1 MMMMMNRR
9 SLLVALSAGSAGAC
23 SNILPGQGDPAQLY
37 TLTPKSTFAA
47 DVPKVAW
54 QLVVDPPVAA
64 AGLNTSRIALQ
75 RTPVSL
81 DYFAKANWTDSA
93 PLMVQTLLIESFEN
107 TNKIVAVARE
117 SVRLRP
123 DYLLQTELREF
134 HAEYFP
140 DPRQPPLVRARVI
153 AKLVRVVDRAII
165 ASTAFERTER
175 AARDDMVAIAEA
187 FDEALGGVMKRI
199 VEWTLRAPGSPA
211 RPSQLPSG

>member
-1 MMMMMNRR
+1 MMNRR
-9 SLLVALSAGSAGAC
+9 TLLLAGAAGTVGC
-23 SNILPGQGDPAQLY
+23 SGLLPGQGEPAQLY
-37 TLTPKSTFAA
+37 TLTPKSTFAT
-47 DVPKVAW
+47 DLPKVAW
-54 QLVVDPPVAA
+54 QLVVEPPVAA
-64 AGLNTSRIALQ
+64 AGLNSSRIALQ

-140 DPRQPPLVRARVI
+140 DPRQPPLVRARII
-153 AKLVRVVDRAII
+153 AKLVRVVDRVIV
-165 ASTAFERTER
+165 ASTSIERTER
-175 AARDDMVAIAEA
+175 AARDQMNAIAEA

-199 VEWTLRAPGSPA
+199 VEWTLRAPGNSG
-211 RPSQLPSG
+211 RPPQLPS

>member
-1 MMMMMNRR
+1 MKRR
-9 SLLVALSAGSAGAC
+9 ALFLALPAGLGAC
-23 SNILPGQGDPAQLY
+23 SSILPGQGDPAQLY
-37 TLTPKSTFAA
+37 TLTPKNTFA
-47 DVPKVAW
+47 DDLPRVAW

-81 DYFAKANWTDSA
+81 DYYAKANWTDSA

-107 TNKIVAVARE
+107 TGKIVAVARE

-134 HAEYFP
+134 QAEYFP
-140 DPRQPPLVRARVI
+140 EPRQPPQVRARII
-153 AKLVRVVDRAII
+153 AKLVRVVDRSII
-165 ASTAFERTER
+165 ASTAFERAER

-199 VEWTLRAPGSPA
+199 VEWTLRAPGSGA
-211 RPSQLPSG
+211 RPPQVPG